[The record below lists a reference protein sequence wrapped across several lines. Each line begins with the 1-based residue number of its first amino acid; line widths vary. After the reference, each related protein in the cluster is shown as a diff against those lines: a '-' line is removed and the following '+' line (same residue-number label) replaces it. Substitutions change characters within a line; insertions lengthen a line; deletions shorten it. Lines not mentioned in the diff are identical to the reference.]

1 MNRYFHHSFVASV
14 LTCSMIASVCAFSAP
29 LAAQTARQSATTTT
43 ARRTP
48 SSPASR
54 PSARQTSTLRTTP
67 VREDGIKL
75 LKLGNTYRETRQYDL
90 AQKTIQRGLDL
101 VKAAGLRYWEAT
113 GYEYLGLVYRDMG
126 DTDAA
131 LGAFQRSSDILTTLV
146 RPIGTASTSL
156 SNTNRVDANPQTR
169 TRTNTAQMLA
179 DEIRRGGTPIPRL
192 RNDVEQQRALNK
204 QLSDKLTALE
214 TKIQSLE
221 QKPSPPTPGGGPP
234 TAMTTTPGAL
244 ARTLPARRE
253 GDKPQGEF
261 SPFQT
266 DKKPLPTPKPTVRTA
281 RDSVMRPEGLP
292 KFVLQIGV
300 GAGYN
305 VHTKEMVNASTSSP
319 LQLAPTSVLYTG
331 DAPLIT
337 FPLISVSGDLF
348 LSPQFSIGLMYGYYP
363 GPDLL
368 AKDTV
373 RNITTVQVVPTT
385 TPPTTRLDTAL
396 TAISE
401 TTITSYH
408 LVTLRAAY
416 HFIRNY
422 SLDTYAGLAVG
433 LPLSALNF
441 QPLRLY
447 GGVYAGAQVNVS
459 RQVGV
464 FVELSGG
471 AVYVGNT
478 ATENATFS
486 GNPLIQF
493 GAYGR
498 LGLAIGF

>member
-1 MNRYFHHSFVASV
+1 MNRPFHHSFVASV
-14 LTCSMIASVCAFSAP
+14 LTCTMIASVCAFSAP
-29 LAAQTARQSATTTT
+29 LAAQTARQSATTTTT

-146 RPIGTASTSL
+146 RPIGTASISL

-221 QKPSPPTPGGGPP
+221 QKPPPPTPGGGPP

-266 DKKPLPTPKPTVRTA
+266 DKKPLPVAKPVARIA

-300 GAGYN
+300 GVGYN
-305 VHTKEMVNASTSSP
+305 LHTKEMVNASTSSP
-319 LQLAPTSVLYTG
+319 LQLEPTSVLYTG

-337 FPLISVSGDLF
+337 FPLISVSGDFF

-363 GPDLL
+363 GPN
-368 AKDTV
+368 KDSID
-373 RNITTVQVVPTT
+373 RSEQTTFQAPTAAIPNPPPLTNVST
-385 TPPTTRLDTAL
+385 TAT
-396 TAISE
+396 